1 MVPPK
6 CVVDSQNFI
15 ASVFSKFLCLTY
27 YQNAIY
33 FLPGVQLAGE
43 AQREKKRRNELKKRP
58 FSLFSMRHFSRWST
72 GWTFGRG
79 FSIKIYVHS
88 ENSRLNNEL
97 KIFLRDG

>member
-33 FLPGVQLAGE
+33 FLPGVQLADE
-43 AQREKKRRNELKKRP
+43 AQREKKTAERVKEETFP
-58 FSLFSMRHFSRWST
+58 PFFHAPFFSLVNW
-72 GWTFGRG
+72 
-79 FSIKIYVHS
+79 
-88 ENSRLNNEL
+88 LNVW
-97 KIFLRDG
+97 KRF